1 MTAIADPREALSESA
16 MALRRLA
23 AYRLPDELDRRILE
37 LSERKDELS
46 DDERAEL
53 LAWVQFTQQRSIEKF
68 GAEAALQNLTKAF
81 PDLATSP

>member
-16 MALRRLA
+16 TALRRLA
-23 AYRLPDELDRRILE
+23 TYRLPDELDRRILD
-37 LSERKDELS
+37 LSERKEELS
-46 DDERAEL
+46 ADERAEL

-81 PDLATSP
+81 PDLAASP